1 MKKILMLSLL
11 LMSAATML
19 CSARCDK
26 SKIVDGPFQ
35 ASDSTPNPKITPDD
49 NVTGFRYERYET
61 GKGKRSEVF
70 YMKKGMEGNKVYF
83 YFRPWDSRTATS
95 YDALPLQS
103 ALDELGKAAL
113 DLRLASY
120 PQTSLDKE
128 DKSRSR
134 WMVKIVYQ
142 SGKTVEVV
150 QYSQEPRTVE
160 DQHIGKVLEEIF
172 QRAMNRI
179 DEEGMKSE
187 HTRYTY
193 DSQGNLERE
202 MYYTEDGVVHGGYNP
217 SDPTLDY

>member
-11 LMSAATML
+11 LLGVATML

-26 SKIVDGPFQ
+26 SKFVDGPFQ
-35 ASDSTPNPKITPDD
+35 APDSIRNPKIAPDD
-49 NVTGFRYERYET
+49 DVTAFRYERYEV

-142 SGKTVEVV
+142 SSKTVEVV
-150 QYSQEPRTVE
+150 EYSQEPRTAD
-160 DQHIGKVLEEIF
+160 DQRIGEVLESIF
-172 QRAMNRI
+172 RRAMDRI
-179 DEEGMKSE
+179 GQEGMKSE

-193 DSQGNLERE
+193 DGEGNLERE
-202 MYYTEDGVVHGGYNP
+202 MYYTEDGVVHGGHNP

>member
-1 MKKILMLSLL
+1 MKRTILISILYLSI
-11 LMSAATML
+11 ATLL

-26 SKIVDGPFQ
+26 SIFVDGPFQ

-49 NVTGFRYERYET
+49 KVTGFRYERYEI
-61 GKGKRSEVF
+61 GKGKRSEVY
-70 YMKKGMEGNKVYF
+70 YMKKEVEGNKVYF
-83 YFRPWDSRTATS
+83 YFRPWDSYTATS

-103 ALDELGKAAL
+103 VLDELGKAAL
-113 DLRLASY
+113 DLRLDSY

-128 DKSRSR
+128 DKGRSR
-134 WMVKIVYQ
+134 WMVKVVYH

-150 QYSQEPRTVE
+150 EYSQEPRTAE
-160 DQHIGKVLEEIF
+160 DQHIGEVLEGIF

-179 DEEGMKSE
+179 VEEGMKSE